1 MFEFFSALD
10 QEMHDINYPITDSW
24 EPMDCTTTLGAP
36 GLFQNFDIRIPET
49 AQGNGS
55 SDMTSDMEQQ

>member
-1 MFEFFSALD
+1 
-10 QEMHDINYPITDSW
+10 MHDINYPITDSW

-36 GLFQNFDIRIPET
+36 GLFQENFDIRIPET
-49 AQGNGS
+49 AQGNES